1 MHAHDRDPRS
11 WASQTLK
18 ELNELRVTSWD
29 GRLTIVTGDRER
41 PRLVY
46 EMKSCRHL
54 MITSLRSMLTIV
66 TGDREH
72 PRFEQWRMQLGH
84 ELEVLAHDRD
94 CRSWAPQN
102 EHKEWATYPHELEAH
117 AHDRDMDRERT
128 RLTFLARDTSDPD
141 RDGFVPV
148 VMLHITIVMVGRDKS
163 IWAIFSQYFGVE
175 ACTEWWIFS
184 ANKTWNILNGN
195 ISSIKLIIK
204 DQNLRIV

>member
-1 MHAHDRDPRS
+1 
-11 WASQTLK
+11 
-18 ELNELRVTSWD
+18 
-29 GRLTIVTGDRER
+29 
-41 PRLVY
+41 
-46 EMKSCRHL
+46 

-66 TGDREH
+66 MGDREH
-72 PRFEQWRMQLGH
+72 PRFEHWRMQLGH

-102 EHKEWATYPHELEAH
+102 EHKEWATYPHELEVY

-128 RLTFLARDTSDPD
+128 RLTFLTRDTSDPD
-141 RDGFVPV
+141 RDGSVPV
-148 VMLHITIVMVGRDKS
+148 VMLHITIVMIGRDRS
-163 IWAIFSQYFGVE
+163 NWAIFSQSFGVE